1 VTTRRSVVIAAAARS
16 PFGRRDGSLAAIH
29 PVDLGAAVLEALLA
43 RSGCDAR
50 VVDGVIVGCASP
62 VGEQALGL
70 ARHVA
75 RAGGLGDGVPGTTV
89 DAQCASGLR
98 AVQLACEAV
107 AAGTADVVVAGGV
120 ESMSRVPFGSA
131 LLLGGDPFGARLS
144 GHLPAAV
151 PQGVGAERAAARSSL
166 SRAALDEWAARS
178 HVHASA
184 ARDAGLAAREIVA
197 VGDATADDEVP
208 VPTVVALGTHA
219 PGFEQDGVVT
229 AGNSAPIAD
238 GAALVLVVAQE
249 TADARGLPV
258 LARVAG
264 SGSGA
269 GEPDVLG
276 AALASVT
283 GKMLDRARLAIA
295 DVDRVEVGEQYA
307 VIPLAWA
314 AACGVPLERVNPQ
327 GGAIALGHPVGATGA
342 QLVVTLAQ
350 ALGAGD
356 SARGLAAM
364 AAADGGCHGLL
375 LERVAGG
382 GPGVDRGL

>member
-1 VTTRRSVVIAAAARS
+1 
-16 PFGRRDGSLAAIH
+16 
-29 PVDLGAAVLEALLA
+29 
-43 RSGCDAR
+43 
-50 VVDGVIVGCASP
+50 
-62 VGEQALGL
+62 
-70 ARHVA
+70 
-75 RAGGLGDGVPGTTV
+75 
-89 DAQCASGLR
+89 
-98 AVQLACEAV
+98 
-107 AAGTADVVVAGGV
+107 
-120 ESMSRVPFGSA
+120 
-131 LLLGGDPFGARLS
+131 
-144 GHLPAAV
+144 
-151 PQGVGAERAAARSSL
+151 
-166 SRAALDEWAARS
+166 
-178 HVHASA
+178 
-184 ARDAGLAAREIVA
+184 
-197 VGDATADDEVP
+197 
-208 VPTVVALGTHA
+208 
-219 PGFEQDGVVT
+219 
-229 AGNSAPIAD
+229 
-238 GAALVLVVAQE
+238 
-249 TADARGLPV
+249 V